1 MPFPVLSHPYNY
13 YQFGAMNA
21 TILRSEV
28 LKQMDSG
35 EPFTM
40 EFVKADRKRGTGG
53 ELVEVRNWVK
63 KTNGIN
69 EARPLQKRSAG
80 KLVGYRGRI
89 KVVNIHNPF
98 NKIAH
103 PMGVHLLLMQTF
115 NGKRIIN
122 G

>member
-1 MPFPVLSHPYNY
+1 
-13 YQFGAMNA
+13 MNA

-40 EFVKADRKRGTGG
+40 EFIKADRKRGTGG

-80 KLVGYRGRI
+80 KLVGYSGRI